1 MFTKYEELL
10 LSSRK
15 APFQAVQGGFLI
27 NYGGSDHFAS
37 SIHPLYDRHI
47 DFVRKIDD
55 CERLSIQLETDPCF
69 RIVLSKDYQALDDEL
84 FRRGYERIEQGFVER
99 IDIKKI
105 QDELFTFASFIQNGV
120 FVEDELKDFWV
131 TEHANFRGFDKEQ
144 ERSFVES
151 MRNILYSTAYFTLVE
166 QNTFL
171 GQGIA
176 VFQSDKIFVHTLV
189 INPKYRNLSYGR
201 RLLMSMLSFGLK
213 NGASE
218 AVVELDSKNV
228 PAMKLLSKVGFEE
241 LYPYYYRQK
250 NRVKI
255 KRTL

>member
-1 MFTKYEELL
+1 MFTEYEELL
-10 LSSRK
+10 WSSRK
-15 APFQAVQGGFLI
+15 APFQAVQKGFFI
-27 NYGGSDHFAS
+27 NYGGADYYTS
-37 SIHPLYDRHI
+37 SIHPLYDRNM
-47 DFVRKIDD
+47 DLVSKIDD
-55 CERLSIQLETDPCF
+55 CEQLLIEWDIDPCF

-84 FRRGYERIEQGFVER
+84 FRRGYERMEQGIVKR
-99 IDIKKI
+99 MDIKKI

-131 TEHANFRGFDKEQ
+131 TEHSNFQGFDKEQ

-151 MRNILYSTAYFTLVE
+151 MRKILYSTAYFMLVD

-171 GQGIA
+171 GQGVA
-176 VFQSDKIFVHTLV
+176 VFQREKMFVHTLV

-218 AVVELDSKNV
+218 AIIDVDSRNI
-228 PAMKLLSKVGFEE
+228 PAIKLLSKVGFED

-250 NRVKI
+250 NRMKI